1 MQQEHSFCLY
11 QTKQPSPV
19 PTSSPQH
26 EETNVL
32 KNGRDSERER
42 GGDWEAW
49 SVLRA
54 KMSGKEA

>member
-1 MQQEHSFCLY
+1 
-11 QTKQPSPV
+11 
-19 PTSSPQH
+19 
-26 EETNVL
+26 L

-54 KMSGKEA
+54 KKRNPIPPGRAEGFEEAKKKELEVA